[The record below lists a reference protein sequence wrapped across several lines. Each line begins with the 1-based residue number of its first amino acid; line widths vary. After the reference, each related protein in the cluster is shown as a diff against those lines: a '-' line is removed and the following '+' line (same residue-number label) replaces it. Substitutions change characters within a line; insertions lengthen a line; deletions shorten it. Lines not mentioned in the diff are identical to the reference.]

1 MHYTREFAIPLSD
14 YRIIDHNAWVYAEN
28 IPGALNGKKL
38 RVDEMMA
45 DMGGSTFELL
55 AKASDQGALDQELTA
70 EDRERLL
77 DYLVCWGIVTPGD
90 LDYEGSN
97 RRGFTEL
104 PGVTTP
110 GTEGRLYPLQDLLPY
125 AQSIVDLHAGYL
137 SVIPTYE
144 RERG

>member
-1 MHYTREFAIPLSD
+1 MHYTREFAIPLSH

-38 RVDEMMA
+38 RVDEMMT
-45 DMGGSTFELL
+45 DTGGSTSELL

-110 GTEGRLYPLQDLLPY
+110 
-125 AQSIVDLHAGYL
+125 AWKVDCTPCRTSSPMPNRSSTCTRATF
-137 SVIPTYE
+137 P
-144 RERG
+144 

>member
-1 MHYTREFAIPLSD
+1 
-14 YRIIDHNAWVYAEN
+14 
-28 IPGALNGKKL
+28 
-38 RVDEMMA
+38 MA
-45 DMGGSTFELL
+45 DMGGDTSEFL

-70 EDRERLL
+70 EGRERLL
-77 DYLVCWGIVTPGD
+77 DYLVSWGIVTPGD

-104 PGVTTP
+104 PRVTTP
-110 GTEGRLYPLQDLLPY
+110 GMEGRLYPLQDLLPY

-144 RERG
+144 RERW